1 MYRIRDALLAILL
14 SSVGTGALA
23 WSDHASLLWPMVRA
37 IPELTEPSLRAETLR
52 AFVDSEAEGLQAL
65 LAEHEAYARA
75 SLPDY
80 PARPDALAFRAD
92 AGNTR
97 HAFLRAIRVNPELGY
112 SLYRQ
117 GTVDDAQPAEN
128 SSTLAFSDL
137 SFLKTGSSHRDV
149 VYHRLQPGALVAPA
163 HVIASGNDEPD
174 FGIDIGLFEDNGTTF
189 GRTYGFGTQ
198 PFGNPNL
205 DYGSQAPFHMGF
217 YHLDW
222 LTRTAQPDLLRTM
235 PEWRVSLFGALSKFA
250 FDTGHDYWGWRF
262 AGWALHYVGDLTQ
275 PYHAE
280 PLPGIGTIE
289 ALWLVV
295 RGETDAAVQ
304 LVSNRHGVLES
315 YQFQRV
321 SARLAAQAWQAPI
334 LVAISS
340 AGPVPVFSERTM
352 RDVLSLE
359 SVAGGDAVDAV
370 LEANVPLRFVSDP
383 NFEWTGSGEESGI
396 VDTVRRENGEG
407 AVAALDAMV
416 VEQMRRFSRYARAWI
431 NQAMARAAK

>member
-1 MYRIRDALLAILL
+1 MYRIRHAFLAILL

-23 WSDHASLLWPMVRA
+23 WSDHASLLWPLVRA
-37 IPELTEPSLRAETLR
+37 MPELTAPSLRAESLQ
-52 AFVDSEAEGLQAL
+52 AFVDSEAVGLQAL
-65 LAEHEAYARA
+65 LAEHEAYARD

-80 PARPDALAFRAD
+80 AARPDALAFRAD
-92 AGNTR
+92 AGDR
-97 HAFLRAIRVNPELGY
+97 RDAFLRAIRVNPELGY
-112 SLYRQ
+112 RLYRQ
-117 GTVDDAQPAEN
+117 ETVDDAQPAGN
-128 SSTLAFSDL
+128 APTLRFSDL
-137 SFLKTGSSHRDV
+137 SFLKTGSSHREV
-149 VYHRLQPGALVAPA
+149 LYLRLEPGALVAPA
-163 HVIASGNDEPD
+163 HVIASGSDEPD
-174 FGIDIGLFEDNGTTF
+174 FGIDIGLFEDNGTAF
-189 GRTYGFGTQ
+189 GREYGFGTQ

-235 PEWRVSLFGALSKFA
+235 PAWRVSLFGALSEFA
-250 FDTGHDYWGWRF
+250 FESGHDYWGWRF

-289 ALWLVV
+289 ALWAVV

-315 YQFQRV
+315 YQFHRV
-321 SARLAAQAWQAPI
+321 SARLAMHAWQDPI
-334 LVAISS
+334 LAAIAS
-340 AGPVPVFSERTM
+340 AGPVPEFSERTM
-352 RDVLSLE
+352 REVLSLE
-359 SVAGGDAVDAV
+359 SVAGGDAVDAA
-370 LEANVPLRFVSDP
+370 LEANVPARFVSDST
-383 NFEWTGSGEESGI
+383 FEWTGSGEEAGI
-396 VDTVRRENGEG
+396 VETVRRENGEG

-416 VEQMRRFSRYARAWI
+416 AEQMRRFSRFARAWI